1 MDDIGDYM
9 SSPVLRIDS
18 EATVNEAAEFMQAN
32 HVGSLIVQKLGDD
45 VGMITERD
53 FSKKVLALKK
63 NPENILVSEIMTQP
77 ILTMDR
83 YLPVEEANQFM
94 QKNKIRH
101 LAVTEEDKIIGLL
114 SVSNLVAF
122 YSKSFRMQE

>member
-9 SSPVLRIDS
+9 SSPVLRIDAD
-18 EATVNEAAEFMQAN
+18 ATVNEAAEFMQAN
-32 HVGSLIVQKLGDD
+32 HVGSLIVLKFGDD

-122 YSKSFRMQE
+122 YSKSFRMDE

>member
-1 MDDIGDYM
+1 MEEIGDYM
-9 SSPVLRIDS
+9 SSPALRIDA
-18 EATVNEAAEFMQAN
+18 EATVNEAAEFMHAN

-45 VGMITERD
+45 VGIITERD
-53 FSKKVLALKK
+53 FSKKILALKK
-63 NPENILVSEIMTQP
+63 NPENILVSEVMTQP

>member
-32 HVGSLIVQKLGDD
+32 HVGSLIVQKFGDD

-63 NPENILVSEIMTQP
+63 NPENILVAEIMTQP